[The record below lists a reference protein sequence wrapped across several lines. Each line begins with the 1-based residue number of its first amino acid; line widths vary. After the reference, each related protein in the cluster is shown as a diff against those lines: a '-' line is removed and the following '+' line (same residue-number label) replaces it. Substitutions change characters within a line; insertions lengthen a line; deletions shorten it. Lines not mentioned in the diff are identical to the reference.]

1 LTHDTHGDGT
11 RIAALTAAIARALE
25 SPSDIDER
33 IAHVLLLARD
43 LVPYDRCALLRV
55 ESAGAHKVVAIPA
68 GDGEHTFAMERR
80 LEELWLMLLGLDGKR
95 RPPRLATSRIALPI
109 VAADAIIGVLLVEQE
124 GDAYLPRHV
133 QLMSAIASQLGGY
146 LSLLRLSHQDVG
158 EDTLSASLVI
168 DEREQPEGGRADQ
181 SVPFSC
187 PSCHND
193 AGFPYRARTKVG
205 SATLLSL
212 GNRCRACGHEWEQ
225 DVRTGPGFSFQPG
238 ESSAA

>member
-1 LTHDTHGDGT
+1 MHGTDEDGT

-25 SPSDIDER
+25 SPSDVDDR

-55 ESAGAHKVVAIPA
+55 ESAGAHKVIAVPPAA
-68 GDGEHTFAMERR
+68 GDDTLAMRRR

-95 RPPRLATSRIALPI
+95 RPPGLAASRIALPI
-109 VAADAIIGVLLVEQE
+109 VAADAIIGVLLVEKE

-133 QLMSAIASQLGGY
+133 QLLSAIASQLGGY
-146 LSLLRLSHQDVG
+146 LSLLRLSHQDVS
-158 EDTLSASLVI
+158 EDTRNASLLI
-168 DEREQPEGGRADQ
+168 DDRDQPEGDPAGQ

-187 PSCHND
+187 PGCHND

-225 DVRTGPGFSFQPG
+225 DVRTGPGFSFQAG
-238 ESSAA
+238 EPSAA